1 MKQNGKLA
9 AAKAKLCCQVQ
20 ARGAGPGV
28 VGNKGGVWM
37 VVGGMGGSLGGT
49 RWSGGHHGG
58 GWEGTQPL
66 FINSDA
72 RKECKVSTV
81 QIYI

>member
-1 MKQNGKLA
+1 MKQNGKLD

-20 ARGAGPGV
+20 ARGVGPGV

-37 VVGGMGGSLGGT
+37 VVGGTGGSLGGT
-49 RWSGGHHGG
+49 RWSGGAPWWVALGG

-72 RKECKVSTV
+72 HKE
-81 QIYI
+81 